1 MRKIGKLPN
10 QKDAQVL
17 SDYLTSQ
24 NMENVVKSSKEEYV
38 IWVHDEDKLE
48 MAKSIFNEFLQNPH
62 DSKYTNIVVKKSP
75 KKKRAKKVTLVL
87 GPQYP
92 YITQLFIVVSI
103 IVTGLFH
110 SPALRATVAPHV
122 VILNNPFLSHQWT
135 IITPIFVH
143 FDLLHLI
150 FNMLALNFLGSLV
163 EGKHGSIFYL
173 TQIVVIAT
181 ISNMT
186 ELMMSTS
193 IFGGMSG
200 VLYGL
205 FGYLWIR
212 DKQDKTWDIHL
223 GDGVVKLALVWFFL
237 CWFVIPGI
245 ANYAHTAGLLCG
257 MLWGYLAARES

>member
-1 MRKIGKLPN
+1 MRKIGKLQN
-10 QKDAQVL
+10 QKDAQTL
-17 SDYLTSQ
+17 SNYLISQ
-24 NMENVVKSSKEEYV
+24 DIENVIKNSQDEYV

-48 MAKSIFNEFLQNPH
+48 TAKNICNEFTQNP
-62 DSKYTNIVVKKSP
+62 DDGKYANVIVKKP
-75 KKKRAKKVTLVL
+75 AKKKRAKKVTLVL

-92 YITQLFIVVSI
+92 FLTQLFIVVCI

-110 SPALRATVAPHV
+110 SPALREIIAPHV
-122 VILNNPFLSHQWT
+122 LILHNPFLSHHWT

-143 FDLLHLI
+143 FDLLHLV
-150 FNMLALNFLGSLV
+150 FNMLALNFLGSLI

-181 ISNMT
+181 ISNMA
-186 ELMMSTS
+186 EFMISPS

-200 VLYGL
+200 VLYGQ

-212 DKQDKTWDIHL
+212 DRLDKTWDIHL
-223 GDGVVKLALVWFFL
+223 GENVVKLAIVWFFL

-245 ANYAHTAGLLCG
+245 ANYAHSAGLLCG